1 MPEGEE
7 LTYLNDEETKV
18 LSTDSF
24 MCYKYVNAIKEGKLT
39 PQLANMKCASLS
51 HARWLTTGLALMFLR
66 TREHGLKGKE
76 LQTLEI
82 LVKFCLQMY
91 FKLYFDIPLKNRLE
105 DGPYHVLSELRI
117 LKTLPKK
124 IQDIITPYI
133 RTGAWFSHSECCL
146 LSLLA
151 SKEAE
156 DRKFAVGII
165 LKIRAGEEFGDTS
178 ERPRRTPK
186 INLNASGL
194 QNLIPWKIEDCHE
207 PVFICKL
214 STSKIRE
221 LEDSPLSVP
230 QFSIH
235 TQSTERCVK
244 MVTEAAEAVA
254 GQDKRDGFIRSRT
267 LHRQEMPKFKS

>member
-1 MPEGEE
+1 MYNQILEWVFFLPF
-7 LTYLNDEETKV
+7 LKKV
-18 LSTDSF
+18 
-24 MCYKYVNAIKEGKLT
+24 
-39 PQLANMKCASLS
+39 
-51 HARWLTTGLALMFLR
+51 
-66 TREHGLKGKE
+66 
-76 LQTLEI
+76 
-82 LVKFCLQMY
+82 
-91 FKLYFDIPLKNRLE
+91 
-105 DGPYHVLSELRI
+105 
-117 LKTLPKK
+117 
-124 IQDIITPYI
+124 QDIITPYI
-133 RTGAWFSHSECCL
+133 RTGAWFSPSECCL

-156 DRKFAVGII
+156 AVGII

-178 ERPRRTPK
+178 VRPRRTPK

-244 MVTEAAEAVA
+244 MVTEAAAAVA
-254 GQDKRDGFIRSRT
+254 GQEGWVHQVQNPPDRKYPNSRA
-267 LHRQEMPKFKS
+267 RRI